1 MRSRPTSLCLLLAG
15 LTEGEIKANA
25 LVFLLA
31 GYDTTSTVMSF
42 TLFMLA
48 ANKDILHK
56 AQTEIDNK
64 LGQVGD

>member
-1 MRSRPTSLCLLLAG
+1 MN
-15 LTEGEIKANA
+15 EGEIKANA